1 MSDTPET
8 QNVFEASETLEQSST
23 ENISVLQPEETV
35 PEEVKHLTAED
46 FAKIAA
52 AFDNL
57 SKSYLQAFL
66 YLEKCCQ
73 DGAQMALDMS
83 EYLKNTFTP
92 TTEGTDTDG

>member
-8 QNVFEASETLEQSST
+8 QNVFETSETLEQSSA

-35 PEEVKHLTAED
+35 PEEVKDLTAED
-46 FAKIAA
+46 WAKIAA

-57 SKSYLQAFL
+57 SKAFLQAFL

-73 DGAQMALDMS
+73 DGSQLALDMA
-83 EYLKNTFTP
+83 EYLKNTATP